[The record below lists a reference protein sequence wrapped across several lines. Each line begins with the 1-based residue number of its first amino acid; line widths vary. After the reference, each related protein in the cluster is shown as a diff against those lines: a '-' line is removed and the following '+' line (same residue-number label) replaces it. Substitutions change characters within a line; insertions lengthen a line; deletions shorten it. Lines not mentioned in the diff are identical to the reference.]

1 VRRTIQVLGIA
12 LMVAGLFIDSSA
24 RSRRRA
30 GATTDRDLTS
40 RLPLLLFWI
49 GAVVL
54 VLASI

>member
-1 VRRTIQVLGIA
+1 MRRTIQVLGIA
-12 LMVAGLFIDSSA
+12 LMVAGLVIDRSVG
-24 RSRRRA
+24 SRRRA
-30 GATTDRDLTS
+30 GGTADRHLTS